1 MTTKEKYLKITLNLM
16 VAVGIILFVL
26 VLVPKILVF
35 FMPFV
40 VGWIIA
46 SVANPFVK
54 FLEKRLKI
62 VRKHGSAIVI
72 ILVLAI
78 IVLILYGVIG
88 KMVTEIME
96 LIKYFPVYFEEF
108 QADYKTMSKNM
119 TEIFDR
125 LPHDMQSQINVLT
138 DSLGDIG
145 GKMLKGLSV
154 PTVGAVGSIA
164 VHLPSILI
172 AIIFGFLSSYFFIAD
187 RVSIYGW
194 FEKQIPMKT
203 QKAVLISLKEVKN
216 VVGGYFKAQ
225 FKIMFVV
232 YIIITIGLFIMG
244 NKFALLLGLGIAFLD
259 MLPFFGTG
267 TVLGPWAIIKF
278 MTGEYKM
285 AIGLIIL
292 YAVSQLVRQLIQPK
306 LLGDSIGLNPFATL
320 FFMYLGYQVGSVMG
334 MIVSVPIA
342 MIVINLWKAGAFDHI
357 RFTLKLLITDINERR
372 QYPTECQELPESQGL
387 DISESQDRDIS
398 ESQNQDED
406 KDME

>member
-1 MTTKEKYLKITLNLM
+1 
-16 VAVGIILFVL
+16 
-26 VLVPKILVF
+26 
-35 FMPFV
+35 
-40 VGWIIA
+40 
-46 SVANPFVK
+46 
-54 FLEKRLKI
+54 
-62 VRKHGSAIVI
+62 
-72 ILVLAI
+72 
-78 IVLILYGVIG
+78 
-88 KMVTEIME
+88 
-96 LIKYFPVYFEEF
+96 
-108 QADYKTMSKNM
+108 
-119 TEIFDR
+119 
-125 LPHDMQSQINVLT
+125 
-138 DSLGDIG
+138 
-145 GKMLKGLSV
+145 
-154 PTVGAVGSIA
+154 
-164 VHLPSILI
+164 
-172 AIIFGFLSSYFFIAD
+172 
-187 RVSIYGW
+187 
-194 FEKQIPMKT
+194 
-203 QKAVLISLKEVKN
+203 
-216 VVGGYFKAQ
+216 
-225 FKIMFVV
+225 
-232 YIIITIGLFIMG
+232 MG
-244 NKFALLLGLGIAFLD
+244 NKFALLLGLGIAFFV